1 MKKAFT
7 LIEILIVVIL
17 LGILAAV
24 VVPQFVDQ
32 TDSAKTAAAASTEAS
47 LNSAWQQYVAAQM
60 MPGKTPVA
68 YPASKDA
75 AITAMTT
82 NKYIKEGPDT
92 SQFTTTIAGDGTNA
106 QTIVFTVAV
115 GAEAAGS

>member
-32 TDSAKTAAAASTEAS
+32 TDIARDAAAAQTEAT
-47 LNSAWQQYVAAQM
+47 LNNAWQQYVAAQM
-60 MPGKTPVA
+60 AADVDMSAVA
-68 YPASKDA
+68 PTEAALVTGGYIDA
-75 AITAMTT
+75 AA
-82 NKYIKEGPDT
+82 DT
-92 SQFTTTIAGDGTNA
+92 GK
-106 QTIVFTVAV
+106 FTVTVSGVGAAGKFSVAAV
-115 GAEAAGS
+115 GAEAPAS